1 MPPAWPSA
9 TLPPSTEA
17 ASGASLSPMES
28 IDPTP
33 ATLRAQMPATIP
45 RPPGPLEELHEFR
58 HVLYQLVRQ
67 QLILRYRR
75 TMFGY
80 LWTLFNPLLMMSV
93 TAVVFSTIFKL
104 DLKSYAIFLF
114 SGMIA
119 FNFFS
124 TTVTQSGNSLIT
136 NEGLIKKIYIPK
148 LLFPL
153 AVGVSC
159 LIDSV
164 LTAASLFLIILV
176 LGGKI
181 SAALLFLPVAYVL
194 LFMLSFGV
202 AMIMSI
208 CTVYFRDLQH
218 LVTILMQALLFLTP
232 VFYKPDAM
240 QGKVAWIIQLNP
252 LTSFIELFR
261 APIFL
266 GTLPS
271 LNAVLLAAMF
281 ATLSLVAGIT
291 FFRSFERYV
300 AFRL

>member
-1 MPPAWPSA
+1 
-9 TLPPSTEA
+9 
-17 ASGASLSPMES
+17 MET
-28 IDPTP
+28 IDPT
-33 ATLRAQMPATIP
+33 ATLRPQMPGTIP
-45 RPPGPLEELHEFR
+45 DAPGLLEELHEFR

-75 TMFGY
+75 TVFGY

-104 DLKSYAIFLF
+104 DLKSYAVFLF

-119 FNFFS
+119 FTFFS
-124 TTVTQSGNSLIT
+124 TCVTQSGNSLIN
-136 NEGLIKKIYIPK
+136 NEGLIKKIYVPK

-153 AVGVSC
+153 AVAISC

-164 LTAASLFLIILV
+164 LTAASLFLIILA

-181 SAALLFLPVAYVL
+181 SAALLFLPVAYLL

-202 AMIMSI
+202 SMIMAI

-240 QGKVAWIIQLNP
+240 EGKVAWLIQLNP
-252 LTSFIELFR
+252 LTSFVEMFR

-281 ATLSLVAGIT
+281 ASLFLVLGIS